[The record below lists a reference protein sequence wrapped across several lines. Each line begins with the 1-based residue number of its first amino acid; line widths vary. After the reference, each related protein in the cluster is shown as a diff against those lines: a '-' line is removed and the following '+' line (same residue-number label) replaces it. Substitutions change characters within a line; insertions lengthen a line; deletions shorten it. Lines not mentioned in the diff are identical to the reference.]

1 MGIIC
6 NCMIKRII
14 LFLFSVVFGATCLYA
29 QDVLLDSENK
39 QTAVATNEASSTS
52 KQRLSRGK
60 KQKILEDSLL
70 ILNDSIVKLNATI
83 EEYKKSEQ
91 IKGQVNNS
99 QLKIDSLYK
108 EIHLR
113 DSILSNQIVVH
124 FGQHL
129 SNAPDFFCRAVME
142 SPLYYKFDPEA
153 VKLSKDL
160 SKAMGYDN
168 KMNKW
173 NFVYNVYKDLLENYS
188 VFNEELINITTIIIE
203 QFSAGKPNREFERER
218 FEDRL
223 LSSKYYKIRGKGENG
238 KYRHIFY
245 LDYRIEQ
252 IRDLFKTDA
261 NFRKTKFVEIR
272 DALK

>member
-1 MGIIC
+1 
-6 NCMIKRII
+6 MIKRILLSSFLI
-14 LFLFSVVFGATCLYA
+14 LLCVTCLHA
-29 QDVLLDSENK
+29 QDILIDGDNK
-39 QTAVATNEASSTS
+39 QSAVATNEASSMS
-52 KQRLSRGK
+52 KRRLSRGE
-60 KQKILEDSLL
+60 KQKILEDSLV
-70 ILNDSIVKLNATI
+70 ILNDSVAKLNATI
-83 EEYKKSEQ
+83 EEYKKSEKV
-91 IKGQVNNS
+91 KGQVDNS
-99 QLKIDSLYK
+99 LLKIDSLYK

-113 DSILSNQIVVH
+113 DSILSNQIVAH

-168 KMNKW
+168 KINKW

-261 NFRKTKFVEIR
+261 SFKKSKFIEIR

>member
-1 MGIIC
+1 MTKKIVVSF
-6 NCMIKRII
+6 
-14 LFLFSVVFGATCLYA
+14 FLIVFGVICLYA
-29 QDVLLDSENK
+29 QNVLKDGDNK
-39 QTAVATNEASSTS
+39 QSVVATNEASSMG
-52 KQRLSRGK
+52 KRRLSRGE
-60 KQKILEDSLL
+60 KQKILEDSMVIL
-70 ILNDSIVKLNATI
+70 IDSVTKLNATI
-83 EEYKKSEQ
+83 EEYKKLEQ
-91 IKGQVNNS
+91 VKGQVDNS
-99 QLKIDSLYK
+99 LVIIDSLYK

-113 DSILSNQIVVH
+113 DSILGNQIVAQ

-160 SKAMGYDN
+160 SKAMGYD
-168 KMNKW
+168 KKINKW
-173 NFVYNVYKDLLENYS
+173 NFVYNVYKDLLENYG
-188 VFNEELINITTIIIE
+188 VFNEELIKITTIIIE
-203 QFSAGKPNREFERER
+203 QFSVGKPNREFERER

-252 IRDLFKTDA
+252 IRDLFKTDF
-261 NFRKTKFVEIR
+261 NFRKEKFMEIR

>member
-1 MGIIC
+1 MGIID
-6 NCMIKRII
+6 NCMIKRIVLSSFLI
-14 LFLFSVVFGATCLYA
+14 LFGIICHA
-29 QDVLLDSENK
+29 QDILMADDNK
-39 QTAVATNEASSTS
+39 QSAVATNETSSMS
-52 KQRLSRGK
+52 KRRLSRGE
-60 KQKILEDSLL
+60 KQKILKDSLV
-70 ILNDSIVKLNATI
+70 ILNDSVANLNATI
-83 EEYKKSEQ
+83 EEYKKSVQVKE
-91 IKGQVNNS
+91 QVNNY

-113 DSILSNQIVVH
+113 DSMLSNQIVAY

-168 KMNKW
+168 KKNKW

-245 LDYRIEQ
+245 LDYKIEQ
-252 IRDLFKTDA
+252 IRNLFKTDA
-261 NFRKTKFVEIR
+261 NFKKSKFIEIR
-272 DALK
+272 DGLK